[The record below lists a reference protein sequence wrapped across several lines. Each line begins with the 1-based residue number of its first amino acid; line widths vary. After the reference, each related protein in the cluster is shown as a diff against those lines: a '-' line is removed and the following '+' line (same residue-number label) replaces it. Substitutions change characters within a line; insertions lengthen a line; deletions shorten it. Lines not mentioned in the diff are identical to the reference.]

1 MFGATKG
8 PNSSQYDFKGTSV
21 TFNLFSSNPHLP
33 LINLHLP
40 GPEELAEVEHQE
52 DLNPIREEDLATNLQ
67 IKLTNSKEQS
77 TGML

>member
-33 LINLHLP
+33 LINPHLP
-40 GPEELAEVEHQE
+40 EPEELAEAEHQ
-52 DLNPIREEDLATNLQ
+52 DVLNLIREEGLATN
-67 IKLTNSKEQS
+67 
-77 TGML
+77 